1 MDAQRSPV
9 CAVPASLPFPSLTHL
24 MLDAVP
30 FDAPSPALGAEI
42 VSLLVLSEMAHPIL
56 RHRQAGFYAGI
67 IQNVMLGS
75 KASQRVWELLFS
87 MLA

>member
-9 CAVPASLPFPSLTHL
+9 CALPASLPFPPLTHL

-30 FDAPSPALGAEI
+30 FDAPSLALGAGI
-42 VSLLVLSEMAHPIL
+42 ISLLVLPEMAQPVL
-56 RHRQAGFYAGI
+56 RHEQAGFYAGI
-67 IQNVMLGS
+67 IQNVMPGS
-75 KASQRVWELLFS
+75 KVSQCVWELLFS